1 MDLNV
6 IIPAGG
12 SGSRFG
18 GQPKQY
24 RMLGDHPV
32 LVQTASAFARWN
44 RACHVWIVVPHGD
57 QAYVAG
63 MFADYPGDIDYVVG
77 GRTRQESVLN
87 ALREVSGGSC
97 PPGDEGV
104 VFVHDAVR
112 PFVDGALLDRVMR
125 AAERSGAAAPAVA
138 VFDTLRTVD
147 GAWFGRTVGR
157 DGLYRMQT
165 PQAFRFGRIL
175 AAHEWAASE
184 GINATDDVEL
194 YIRFGGHV
202 EKVEGAEEN
211 LKITTVGDLY
221 LARDV
226 WERLIAGPSARPIG
240 ADAAR
245 PK

>member
-12 SGSRFG
+12 TGSRFG

-44 RACHVWIVVPHGD
+44 RACRVWIVLPHGD
-57 QAYVAG
+57 QAHVAG
-63 MFADYPGDIDYVVG
+63 MFADYSGDIDYVVG

-87 ALREVSGGSC
+87 GLREVSGASC
-97 PPGDEGV
+97 GPGDEGV
-104 VFVHDAVR
+104 VFIHDAVR
-112 PFVDGALLDRVMR
+112 PFVDGALLERVMG
-125 AAERSGAAAPAVA
+125 AAERSGAAAPAVP
-138 VFDTLRTVD
+138 VVDTLRTVD

-184 GINATDDVEL
+184 GIDATDDVEL

-202 EKVEGAEEN
+202 EKVDGAEEN
-211 LKITTVGDLY
+211 LKITSVGDLHI
-221 LARDV
+221 ARDA
-226 WERLIAGPSARPIG
+226 WERRIARPSARPTG
-240 ADAAR
+240 ADGGG
-245 PK
+245 PP